1 MSGEPIS
8 LLIDTNVWLD
18 VLIPSR
24 LGHATAI
31 DLLRTAI
38 AHDCQLLYPV
48 RILADVYYMVRHE
61 AKECLRTS
69 KGTLSE
75 ADARACNDH
84 AWDCIENIRELACA
98 VGADESD
105 VWLAVKH
112 RGLHSDLEDD
122 FVFAAAQR
130 ARPTYLI
137 SSDKTLVRK
146 APVAALMPDD
156 ALALLHAV
164 HEQ

>member
-1 MSGEPIS
+1 MNAEFIS

-18 VLIPSR
+18 ALIPSR
-24 LGHATAI
+24 PGHATATE
-31 DLLRTAI
+31 LLRVAVE
-38 AHDCQLLYPV
+38 HDCQLLYSV

-61 AKECLRTS
+61 AKEYLRIG

-75 ADARACNDH
+75 ADARSCNDH
-84 AWDCIENIRELACA
+84 AWDCIENMRELACA

-105 VWLAVKH
+105 VWLAAKY
-112 RGLHSDLEDD
+112 RSLHNDLEDD

-130 ARPTYLI
+130 VRPTYLI

-146 APVAALMPDD
+146 APVAALSPAD
-156 ALALLHAV
+156 ALTLLH
-164 HEQ
+164 EG

>member
-1 MSGEPIS
+1 MSAEPIS

-24 LGHATAI
+24 PGHTTATK
-31 DLLRTAI
+31 LLQIAI

-48 RILADVYYMVRHE
+48 RLLADVYYMVRHE
-61 AKECLRTS
+61 AKVYLRAD

-75 ADARACNDH
+75 ADAQACNDH
-84 AWDCIENIRELACA
+84 AWDCVENIRELACA

-105 VWLAVKH
+105 VWLAAKY
-112 RGLHSDLEDD
+112 RNLHSDLEDD

-137 SSDKTLVRK
+137 SADKTLVRK
-146 APVAALMPDD
+146 APVAALSPAD
-156 ALALLHAV
+156 ALAWLREV
-164 HEQ
+164 